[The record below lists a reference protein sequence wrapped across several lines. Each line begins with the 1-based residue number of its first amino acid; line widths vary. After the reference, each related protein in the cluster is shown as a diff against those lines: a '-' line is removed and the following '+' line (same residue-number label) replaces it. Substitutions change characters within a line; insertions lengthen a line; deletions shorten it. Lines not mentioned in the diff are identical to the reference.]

1 MINLILA
8 ISILNTALIIYLL
21 MELAREKQKI
31 TDLLL
36 NSKSSEEVP
45 TDEDKKH
52 IDDMLKMREMYE
64 SD

>member
-21 MELAREKQKI
+21 MKLGREKEKI
-31 TDLLL
+31 NDLLL
-36 NSKSSEEVP
+36 NSKSGEEVL
-45 TDEDKKH
+45 TEEDKKY
-52 IDDMLKMREMYE
+52 IDDMKKMREVYE

>member
-8 ISILNTALIIYLL
+8 ISILNTFLIIYLL
-21 MELAREKQKI
+21 KELRKEKDKI
-31 TDLLL
+31 TELLQ
-36 NSKSSEEVP
+36 NSKSEKELMSE
-45 TDEDKKH
+45 EDKKH

>member
-8 ISILNTALIIYLL
+8 ISILNTFLIIYLL
-21 MELAREKQKI
+21 RELGKEKDKI
-31 TDLLL
+31 TELLRD
-36 NSKSSEEVP
+36 SKSEKELLS
-45 TDEDKKH
+45 DEDKKH

>member
-8 ISILNTALIIYLL
+8 ISILNTVLIIYLM
-21 MELAREKQKI
+21 MELGREKEKL
-31 TDLLL
+31 TSLLS

-45 TDEDKKH
+45 TEEDKKY
-52 IDDMLKMREMYE
+52 IDDMKKMREMYE

>member
-8 ISILNTALIIYLL
+8 ISILNTFLIIYLL
-21 MELAREKQKI
+21 KELGKEKDKI
-31 TDLLL
+31 TELLRD
-36 NSKSSEEVP
+36 SKSEKELPS
-45 TDEDKKH
+45 DEDKKH

>member
-8 ISILNTALIIYLL
+8 ISILNTVLIIYLM
-21 MELAREKQKI
+21 MELGREKEKL
-31 TDLLL
+31 TDLLS

-45 TDEDKKH
+45 TEEDKKY
-52 IDDMLKMREMYE
+52 IDDMKKMREMYE

>member
-8 ISILNTALIIYLL
+8 ISILNTFLIIYLM
-21 MELAREKQKI
+21 MELGREKEKL
-31 TDLLL
+31 TDLLS

-45 TDEDKKH
+45 TEEDKKY
-52 IDDMLKMREMYE
+52 IDDMKKMREMYE